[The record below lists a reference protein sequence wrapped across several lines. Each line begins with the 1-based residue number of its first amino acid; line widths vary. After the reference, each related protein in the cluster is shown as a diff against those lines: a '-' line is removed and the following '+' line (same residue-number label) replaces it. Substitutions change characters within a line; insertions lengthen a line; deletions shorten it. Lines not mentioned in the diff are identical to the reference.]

1 MEGQTVYDVAAG
13 HSASP
18 VGGAPELVLGIVGE
32 GGVATKSKV

>member
-32 GGVATKSKV
+32 EGVATKSKV